1 MSIIKTLVDTSP
13 SLILD
18 FANGCRIN
26 PAIIHSRAG
35 VAAMTQDGLVKT
47 AAIDVP
53 RLDYLPGVCRGL
65 LTEGPST
72 NYLRNSKLIN
82 GSGWTMSSSG
92 TTLSLEHNLASPIAG
107 AMASKITTL
116 EIENATSRG
125 WTQSFNATP
134 NSVYTYSVYLKM
146 AEGSKPCQVRLRA
159 AYTQASDGT
168 SFYLTDMWHAFS
180 QYANTALRGN
190 EYIGNGWWRAYL
202 TLTTPAD
209 IAQLNFGVWMVD
221 ETRAFQFT
229 SGGHSV
235 YVTAPQA
242 ELMSVATSAILSDPN
257 ATASRAA
264 DATYIDIAPY
274 ISKEGFSVA
283 YVTSGNYDTNYPIFF
298 TDNIDNLGNYIG
310 VRLSST
316 GAYVNSVEGGRTNY
330 VARPENLERAKVV
343 ATFSDAFSAAII
355 NGQATTLSKGTF
367 SNTDFS
373 ARRYM
378 KFNRL
383 RDAAAG
389 RSLAERVYIW
399 NRPMSEQELKS
410 IYAAFS

>member
-1 MSIIKTLVDTSP
+1 MSIIKTLVDTKP

-18 FANGCRIN
+18 FANGRRIN

-35 VAAMTQDGLVKT
+35 IASMTQDGLIKP

-53 RLDYLPGVCRGL
+53 RLDYLAGTCRGL

-72 NYLRNSKLIN
+72 NYLRNSKLTD
-82 GSGWTMSSSG
+82 GSGWTVSSSG
-92 TTLSLEHNLASPIAG
+92 TTMTLEHNLASPVAG

-116 EIENATSRG
+116 EIANGTSRG
-125 WTQSFNATP
+125 WTQNFNAAP
-134 NSVYTYSVYLKM
+134 NSTYTYSVYLKM

-159 AYTQASDGT
+159 AYTQASDGAG
-168 SFYLTDMWHAFS
+168 FYLADMWHAFS
-180 QYANTALRGN
+180 QYANTAWRGN

-209 IAQLNFGVWMVD
+209 IAQLNFGIWMVD
-221 ETRAFQFT
+221 ETGAFQFA

-242 ELMSVATSAILSDPN
+242 ELMSVATSAILTDPN
-257 ATASRAA
+257 ATASRVA
-264 DATYIDIAPY
+264 DASYIDIAPY
-274 ISKEGFSVA
+274 ISSKGFSVA
-283 YVTSGNYDTNYPIFF
+283 CVTSGNYDTNYPIFF
-298 TDNIDNLGNYIG
+298 TDNIAGLGNYIG

-316 GAYVNSVEGGRTNY
+316 GAYVNSVEGGRTGY
-330 VARPENLERAKVV
+330 VARPENREKAKVA
-343 ATFSDAFSAAII
+343 ATFSDAFSAAIV
-355 NGQATTLSKGTF
+355 NGLATTPSAGIF
-367 SNTDFS
+367 SGTDFS

-383 RDAAAG
+383 RDVAAG
-389 RSLAERVYIW
+389 HSLAERVYIW
-399 NRPMSEQELKS
+399 NRVMTQAELAVISKLL
-410 IYAAFS
+410 